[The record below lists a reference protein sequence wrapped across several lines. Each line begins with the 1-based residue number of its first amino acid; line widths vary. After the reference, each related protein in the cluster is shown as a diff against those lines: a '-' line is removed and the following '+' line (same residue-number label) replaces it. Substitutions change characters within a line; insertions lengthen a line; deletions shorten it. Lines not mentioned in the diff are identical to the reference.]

1 VGVRR
6 IAARAAAVLLSTLL
20 TLLVLEGA
28 VRVFVPPAHWRYHD
42 ASQDW
47 RPDPELGWVQ
57 KGNLDMTTRAEAGWL
72 VRFRTNADG
81 VTPAG
86 ARREREQ
93 GVLRIMIFG
102 DSTVVG
108 RGVPQDRAVHAALER
123 LLARGGRRVEVIN
136 AGVEGYS
143 TDQVLLRMRR
153 LLPLYRPAVVL
164 YGLCDNDFGGNVDS
178 VAFGVPKPR
187 FALEGGRLTYVPP
200 AGVAGDIEEF
210 VTGPRRWL
218 QGSAL
223 YRLVRP
229 RIIVLRARLGNWEE
243 RNLIGLAPDFYYDPA
258 RLAAVDW
265 RLFSVLLRE
274 MDATARRS
282 GARLL
287 FYSHPALAEVWD
299 PFIRDTQ
306 RRLGL
311 PPGRYDRY
319 ALERRL
325 REVSAATA
333 VPYCPL
339 IDAFL
344 VRRGS
349 GPFHLLPRDPH
360 CNPTGYQVTAET
372 LARCL
377 QSNSFLSSSSR
388 SSRATT
394 AWPSGL

>member
-20 TLLVLEGA
+20 TLLVLEVA

-57 KGNLDMTTRAEAGWL
+57 KANLDVTTRAEAGWL

-81 VTPAG
+81 VTPAST
-86 ARREREQ
+86 RREREP
-93 GVLRIMIFG
+93 GVLRILIFG

-108 RGVPQDRAVHAALER
+108 RSVPQDRAVHAALER
-123 LLARGGRRVEVIN
+123 QLARGRRVEVIN

-153 LLPLYRPAVVL
+153 LVPLYRPDLVL
-164 YGLCDNDFGGNVDS
+164 YGLCDNDFGGNADS

-187 FALEGGRLTYVPP
+187 FILEGDALTYLPP
-200 AGVAGDIEEF
+200 AGAAGNIEEF

-229 RIIVLRARLGNWEE
+229 RMLVLRARLGNWEE
-243 RNLIGLAPDFYYDPA
+243 RNLVGLAPDFYYDPA

-265 RLFSVLLRE
+265 RLFTALLRE
-274 MDATARRS
+274 MDATARRN
-282 GARLL
+282 GARLV

-299 PFIRDTQ
+299 PFIRDTEK
-306 RRLGL
+306 RLGL
-311 PPGRYDRY
+311 RAGRYDRY

-325 REVSAATA
+325 REVSAATG

-344 VRRGS
+344 AKRER

-360 CNPTGYQVTAET
+360 CNPAGYQVTAET

-377 QSNSFLSSSSR
+377 QINPLLSNSSR

-394 AWPSGL
+394 AWPLGL